1 MNGRKRV
8 WWKSWTT
15 SSINKTS
22 TQSSNCCKQSWALV
36 TRMRRSIIH
45 AALAAS
51 SLTLALVLDLRAHL
65 FARFEIFSQLELIT
79 EKPAIREAL
88 FYCLRRR
95 FVVYS
100 SKWIKAHED
109 EADDAEADHDE
120 GNGENE
126 EMDYNDGRK
135 VNATHGIDALLAMA
149 SQEVCE
155 EIVTEVVFEEIE
167 SRVVCPP

>member
-1 MNGRKRV
+1 MR
-8 WWKSWTT
+8 
-15 SSINKTS
+15 I
-22 TQSSNCCKQSWALV
+22 
-36 TRMRRSIIH
+36 RRSIVH
-45 AALAAS
+45 VALAAS
-51 SLTLALVLDLRAHL
+51 SLTRAPVLDLRAYL
-65 FARFEIFSQLELIT
+65 FARFEIFSQLQLIT
-79 EKPAIREAL
+79 EKPATREAL

-100 SKWIKAHED
+100 SKWLKAHED
-109 EADDAEADHDE
+109 EAEDAEADHGE

-126 EMDYNDGRK
+126 EMDYSDGRE